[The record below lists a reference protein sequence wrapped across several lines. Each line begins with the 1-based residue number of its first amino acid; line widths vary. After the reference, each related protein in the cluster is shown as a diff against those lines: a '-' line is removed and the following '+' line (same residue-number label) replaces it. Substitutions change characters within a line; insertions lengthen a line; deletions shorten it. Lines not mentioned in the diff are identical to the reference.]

1 MKYQKGNTRLRL
13 ITAAAMM
20 MLAIMVVAGFAMVYG
35 PMPESTPEEIRAIQA
50 DKLERIKRYYLPG
63 RAQIT
68 QDLGNGW
75 YEIVLDGKRF
85 LFRSPTDQR
94 HAVAITQIR

>member
-1 MKYQKGNTRLRL
+1 MKYQKSPTRL
-13 ITAAAMM
+13 ITVAVTVI
-20 MLAIMVVAGFAMVYG
+20 LAIMVVGGFALVYG

-50 DKLERIKRYYLPG
+50 DKLESIKRYYLPD

-75 YEIVLDGKRF
+75 YEIVLDGKLF
-85 LFRSPTDQR
+85 LFRSPSDRRQ
-94 HAVAITQIR
+94 APSITQIR

>member
-1 MKYQKGNTRLRL
+1 MKYQNQKGNTRL
-13 ITAAAMM
+13 IMVAAI
-20 MLAIMVVAGFAMVYG
+20 LVIMVVAGFVLVYG

-50 DKLERIKRYYLPG
+50 DKLESIKRYYLPD

-85 LFRSPTDQR
+85 LFRSPVDRR
-94 HAVAITQIR
+94 HAPSITQIR